1 MQKIKYNKN
10 KNHFTI
16 INSNSTIEVL
26 KPLTSKL
33 KQLIKLN
40 NKYGQTILPNPINIK
55 NQLYYSTIYK
65 IED

>member
-10 KNHFTI
+10 KNHYTI
-16 INSNSTIEVL
+16 INSDFTIEVL

-40 NKYGQTILPNPINIK
+40 NKYGQTILPTPINIK
-55 NQLYYSTIYK
+55 NQLYYSSIYN

>member
-1 MQKIKYNKN
+1 MQKIKYNRN

-16 INSNSTIEVL
+16 KIDDNTIEVF
-26 KPLTSKL
+26 KPISSKL

-40 NKYGQTILPNPINIK
+40 NKYGQTILPTPINIK
-55 NQLYYSTIYK
+55 NQLYYSTIYN

>member
-1 MQKIKYNKN
+1 MQKIKYNRN

-16 INSNSTIEVL
+16 KIDDNTIEVF
-26 KPLTSKL
+26 KPISSKL

-40 NKYGQTILPNPINIK
+40 NKYGQTILTNPINIK
-55 NQLYYSTIYK
+55 NQLYYSTIYN